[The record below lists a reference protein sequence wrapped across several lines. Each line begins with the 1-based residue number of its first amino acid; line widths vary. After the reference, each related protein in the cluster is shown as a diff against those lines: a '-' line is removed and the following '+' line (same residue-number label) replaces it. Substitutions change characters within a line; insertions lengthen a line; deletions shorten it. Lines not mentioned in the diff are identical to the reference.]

1 MNVLC
6 GQLSLCAFTDQVKRE
21 RYLSKTNKKALEA
34 DAKLTKI
41 WDKLEASKREMY
53 KDNIVVT

>member
-1 MNVLC
+1 
-6 GQLSLCAFTDQVKRE
+6 LSLCAFTDQVKRE

-41 WDKLEASKREMY
+41 WDKLESSKREMY
-53 KDNIVVT
+53 KANIVVT